1 MHSALCNDEA
11 YAAHDKAQYL
21 GPKRGEYDKET
32 EEYYEVHDQERAAR
46 TAHSDIQ
53 PASVRI
59 RNYRHKTFG
68 RKYEQAVEGVKAK
81 DNALAGMKKEN
92 SWHGLMTAKLGSVY
106 DVPTSSTTD
115 ERSTMASSMTMR

>member
-68 RKYEQAVEGVKAK
+68 RKYEQAVEAVKAK
-81 DNALAGMKKEN
+81 EGDMEAKRNQQQELSG
-92 SWHGLMTAKLGSVY
+92 SGLGFGQVG
-106 DVPTSSTTD
+106 D
-115 ERSTMASSMTMR
+115 EVGQGLV